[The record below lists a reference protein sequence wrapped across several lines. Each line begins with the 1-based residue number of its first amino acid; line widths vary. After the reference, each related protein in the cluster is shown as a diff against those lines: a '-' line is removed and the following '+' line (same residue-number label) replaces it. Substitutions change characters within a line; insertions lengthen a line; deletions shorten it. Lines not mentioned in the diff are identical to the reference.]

1 MQTIKRRLS
10 ILFFICSIASIILT
24 AMFVNITVNNKF
36 NEYMI
41 ETQEKRAERI
51 VSYLEDI
58 YKKEGKWT
66 KNSGTEL
73 MHEAYMS
80 NYCLTLEDINKDVI
94 WLMDVNEII
103 ENLNTMNIEDMGVYI
118 SKTYEIK
125 SNGAVVGYITIGQ
138 YSSVLLSEED
148 ISFKSSINKSIVVSG
163 IFTLMIVVMLS
174 LYFSKQ
180 FSNPI
185 KEVANMSVNLS
196 KGKFDVKYSDKSN
209 IEELDNL
216 RKSINILALKL
227 KQQDELRKKIISDIS
242 HEIRTPLNVLE
253 NNLEAMIDGI
263 FPVTSDRLA
272 NLNDEVIRFGRLLD
286 DLNILKEFE
295 SENIKL
301 NLEALY
307 LDELIED
314 ICNDFKIAAE
324 SKNIKIVFNKQLHA
338 DYRIVG
344 DMDKLKQVF
353 INLISNSVKF
363 TESEGKVELRMFI
376 EMNHVVVEVIDE
388 GIGIPKEDLPF
399 IYERLY
405 RADKSRNITEGNGI
419 GLTIVK
425 SILQLHNATIDVESV
440 YGKGT
445 VFKLNF
451 TTI

>member
-1 MQTIKRRLS
+1 
-10 ILFFICSIASIILT
+10 
-24 AMFVNITVNNKF
+24 
-36 NEYMI
+36 
-41 ETQEKRAERI
+41 
-51 VSYLEDI
+51 
-58 YKKEGKWT
+58 
-66 KNSGTEL
+66 
-73 MHEAYMS
+73 
-80 NYCLTLEDINKDVI
+80 
-94 WLMDVNEII
+94 
-103 ENLNTMNIEDMGVYI
+103 
-118 SKTYEIK
+118 
-125 SNGAVVGYITIGQ
+125 
-138 YSSVLLSEED
+138 
-148 ISFKSSINKSIVVSG
+148 
-163 IFTLMIVVMLS
+163 
-174 LYFSKQ
+174 
-180 FSNPI
+180 
-185 KEVANMSVNLS
+185 
-196 KGKFDVKYSDKSN
+196 
-209 IEELDNL
+209 
-216 RKSINILALKL
+216 
-227 KQQDELRKKIISDIS
+227 
-242 HEIRTPLNVLE
+242 
-253 NNLEAMIDGI
+253 MIDGI

>member
-196 KGKFDVKYSDKSN
+196 K
-209 IEELDNL
+209 
-216 RKSINILALKL
+216 
-227 KQQDELRKKIISDIS
+227 
-242 HEIRTPLNVLE
+242 
-253 NNLEAMIDGI
+253 
-263 FPVTSDRLA
+263 
-272 NLNDEVIRFGRLLD
+272 
-286 DLNILKEFE
+286 
-295 SENIKL
+295 
-301 NLEALY
+301 
-307 LDELIED
+307 
-314 ICNDFKIAAE
+314 
-324 SKNIKIVFNKQLHA
+324 
-338 DYRIVG
+338 
-344 DMDKLKQVF
+344 
-353 INLISNSVKF
+353 
-363 TESEGKVELRMFI
+363 
-376 EMNHVVVEVIDE
+376 
-388 GIGIPKEDLPF
+388 
-399 IYERLY
+399 
-405 RADKSRNITEGNGI
+405 
-419 GLTIVK
+419 
-425 SILQLHNATIDVESV
+425 
-440 YGKGT
+440 
-445 VFKLNF
+445 
-451 TTI
+451 